1 MQTSIPLLALGLM
14 LFAGAGSANSLVGQV
29 IPPYVDGWVEEGGSC
44 LANCDYSIGVLKKSR
59 ERQLYFG
66 KAAANSTP
74 NKPHWEILD
83 HMSYPSTPKGFE
95 LVYGICQ
102 NNGKAD
108 DSIIAVVKNA
118 DTEWLDKVRFAYKA
132 NISTGQFETIA
143 TKGVRCENVAAGL

>member
-1 MQTSIPLLALGLM
+1 MRTSTPLLALGLM
-14 LFAGAGSANSLVGQV
+14 LFAGTCSANSLVGQV

-44 LANCDYSIGVLKKSR
+44 LANCDYSIGVLKKGR

-66 KAAANSTP
+66 KAATSSTP
-74 NKPHWEILD
+74 NKPLWKVLD
-83 HMSYPSTPKGFE
+83 QMPYPNTPRGFE

-108 DSIIAVVKNA
+108 ASIIAVVKNA

-132 NISTGQFETIA
+132 NITTGQFETIA
-143 TKGVRCENVAAGL
+143 TKGVRCENLAVGL